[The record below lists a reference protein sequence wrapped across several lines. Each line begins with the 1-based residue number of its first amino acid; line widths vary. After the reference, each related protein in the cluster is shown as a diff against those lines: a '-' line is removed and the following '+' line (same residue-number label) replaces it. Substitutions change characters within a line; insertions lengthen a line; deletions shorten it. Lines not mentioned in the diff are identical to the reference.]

1 MTLEQEPREVE
12 IVKTIFEKT
21 VKDGY
26 GSYVM
31 AEYINDRK
39 IFTHNGSKFQSNTI
53 KRILQNSIYCG
64 FYVRG
69 GVTSKRIEEL
79 QIIDDDIFDQAQKIL
94 EQRKYTNNDR
104 TQISRTAKS
113 STMLGGNIYCAH
125 CGKKLCANSF
135 VDKYTTKDGSVHNG
149 GRRFRYLCSGKAMNR
164 NDCDG
169 QSVYTA
175 SKVDE
180 VVVAALYKCFD
191 KIKVTPKDAAIE
203 KKYKTQITQIKQ
215 EIKKLEKETDTLK
228 RKLGELTEEIA
239 NALLGDSK
247 FTPDVLSMAIENT
260 KSKIADNVKQ
270 IAEKENQLNNKET
283 DMKKI
288 DFYYEQFI
296 SWADEFD
303 NASQERKIMIICTL
317 FKEITVGKG
326 YKIEILMDS
335 SYEQFLR

>member
-12 IVKTIFEKT
+12 IVRTIFEKT

-26 GSYVM
+26 GSYVI
-31 AEYINDRK
+31 AEHINDRK
-39 IFTHNGSKFQSNTI
+39 ILTHNGSKFQSNTI

-94 EQRKYTNNDR
+94 EQRKYTNNER

-135 VDKYTTKDGSVHNG
+135 VDKYTTKDGLVHNG

-164 NDCDG
+164 NECDG

-175 SKVDE
+175 SKVDD
-180 VVVAALYKCFD
+180 VVIAALHKCFD

-203 KKYKTQITQIKQ
+203 KKYKTQITQIK
-215 EIKKLEKETDTLK
+215 
-228 RKLGELTEEIA
+228 
-239 NALLGDSK
+239 
-247 FTPDVLSMAIENT
+247 
-260 KSKIADNVKQ
+260 
-270 IAEKENQLNNKET
+270 
-283 DMKKI
+283 
-288 DFYYEQFI
+288 
-296 SWADEFD
+296 
-303 NASQERKIMIICTL
+303 
-317 FKEITVGKG
+317 
-326 YKIEILMDS
+326 
-335 SYEQFLR
+335 

>member
-21 VKDGY
+21 VKAGY

-39 IFTHNGSKFQSNTI
+39 ILTHNGSKFQSNTI

-94 EQRKYTNNDR
+94 EQRKYTNNER

-164 NDCDG
+164 NECDG

-180 VVVAALYKCFD
+180 VVVAALHKCFD

-215 EIKKLEKETDTLK
+215 EIKKLERETDTLK

-247 FTPDVLSMAIENT
+247 FTPDVLSMAIEKT

-270 IAEKENQLNNKET
+270 ITEKENQLNNKET

-303 NASQERKIMIICTL
+303 NASQERKKMIICTL